1 MTNLCPCG
9 RPSDSTILCATC
21 HHSLQIALG
30 DISSHWT
37 DLDTVK
43 ARQTRYGAS
52 GGGRGGDKPLPVD
65 ARFLGWDA
73 DGTRLQDAVKNTI
86 GTWGRAVMDE
96 RAVSAG
102 PTHDTCLHVSCSTT
116 RRSRPPRDDVAS
128 VCRYLLGHADWI
140 RTQHWAPD
148 LLDELTD
155 TAEQLRRMVDRPAD
169 RLFAGMCDAPECG
182 GALYAKV
189 GALEVVCK
197 TCGTSY
203 TVQDR
208 RDAMWTEA
216 QDHNGTAAEI
226 SRAISWLGELPL
238 SADRI
243 YKWVERKRLTERGHV
258 MYRGR
263 LVPIYRIGDVA
274 ALAAATDNQQKA
286 G

>member
-1 MTNLCPCG
+1 MSNLCPCG
-9 RPSDSTILCATC
+9 RPTDSGLCPTC
-21 HHSLQIALG
+21 HQSLQIALG
-30 DISSHWT
+30 DISSHWR

-52 GGGRGGDKPLPVD
+52 GSGRGGDKPLPVD
-65 ARFLGWDA
+65 ARFLGRWE
-73 DGTRLQDAVKNTI
+73 DGSMLQEAVKVTI
-86 GTWGRAVMDE
+86 GTWGRVVMEE
-96 RAVSAG
+96 RAEFTG
-102 PTHDTCLHVSCSTT
+102 PTHDSCLHVSCSVL
-116 RRSRPPRDDVAS
+116 RRSRTPRSDVPAY
-128 VCRYLLGHADWI
+128 CKYLLGHADWI
-140 RTQHWAPD
+140 RNQHWAPEI
-148 LLDELTD
+148 LDELTD

-169 RLFAGMCDAPECG
+169 KLFAGYCDECQG
-182 GALYAKV
+182 PLYAKV
-189 GALEVVCK
+189 GQEQVKCRVCEHTYSVK
-197 TCGTSY
+197 
-203 TVQDR
+203 DR
-208 RDAMWTEA
+208 RDAMWAEA

-258 MYRGR
+258 TYRGR

>member
-1 MTNLCPCG
+1 VTEICPCG
-9 RPSDSTILCATC
+9 RPLSGSALCSTC
-21 HHSLQIALG
+21 HHSLQVALG
-30 DISSHWT
+30 DISAHWA

-43 ARQTRYGAS
+43 ARLTRYGAS

-86 GTWGRAVMDE
+86 GTWARAVMGDRPE
-96 RAVSAG
+96 LPGEAH
-102 PTHDTCLHVSCSTT
+102 TTCLHVPCAAI
-116 RRSRPPRDDVAS
+116 RRSRWPRDNVPA
-128 VCRYLLGHADWI
+128 VCRYLLGQADWI
-140 RTQHWAPD
+140 RTQHWAPEI
-148 LLDELTD
+148 LDELTD

-169 RLFAGMCDAPECG
+169 KLFAGYCDECQG
-182 GALYAKV
+182 PLYAKV
-189 GALEVVCK
+189 GAFEVACK

-203 TVQDR
+203 SVKDR
-208 RDAMWTEA
+208 RDAMWAEA

-258 MYRGR
+258 TYRGR

-274 ALAAATDNQQKA
+274 ALAAASDQQKA

>member
-1 MTNLCPCG
+1 MNTPCPCG
-9 RPSDSTILCATC
+9 RPTDSGLCPMC
-21 HHSLQIALG
+21 HQTLQIALG

-65 ARFLGWDA
+65 ARFLGWEA
-73 DGTRLQDAVKNTI
+73 DGSRLQDAVKNTI
-86 GTWGRAVMDE
+86 GTWGRMVMDE
-96 RAVSAG
+96 RVVLHG
-102 PTHDTCLHVSCSTT
+102 PTHDTCLHVSCSTG
-116 RRSRPPRDDVAS
+116 RRSRPPQDNVAS
-128 VCRYLLGHADWI
+128 VCKYLLGHADWI
-140 RTQHWAPD
+140 RTQHWAPEI
-148 LLDELTD
+148 LDELTD

-169 RLFAGMCDAPECG
+169 KLFAGYCDECQG
-182 GALYAKV
+182 PLYAKV
-189 GALEVVCK
+189 GQEQVKCRQCEHTYSV
-197 TCGTSY
+197 T
-203 TVQDR
+203 DR

-258 MYRGR
+258 TYRGR